1 MIAAA
6 SCAVDK
12 QPPVNATTILV
23 SVVVLHQLLT
33 YMQGF
38 LCKWYE
44 PEMLAVVALTL
55 MLQMLKCA
63 ITRKQPVFGGCL
75 RFPQIL
81 ACLEQIG
88 TGL

>member
-12 QPPVNATTILV
+12 QPPVNATTALV

-33 YMQGF
+33 YD

-63 ITRKQPVFGGCL
+63 ITRK
-75 RFPQIL
+75 
-81 ACLEQIG
+81 
-88 TGL
+88 

>member
-12 QPPVNATTILV
+12 QPPVAATTALV

-33 YMQGF
+33 YG

-75 RFPQIL
+75 QFPQTL

-88 TGL
+88 IGL